1 MKELLQVRKELKE
14 RKPEFIRQD
23 TQKRKKLSL
32 KWRRPKGIHSKMR
45 HHFKGKRTSPSP
57 GHKSPLK
64 VRGLHSSG
72 LKIVNVCSA
81 KDLEKVRKDAE
92 GIVISGQVGM
102 KKSYEIL
109 KKAKM
114 AGISVL
120 NLNMDEKIKEIE
132 DFMSSKKKPK
142 ESKKEQKEGPKKPES
157 KKEASEAKEQ
167 EQVTEE
173 EKKEAEKKE
182 KDRLLTKKA

>member
-32 KWRRPKGIHSKMR
+32 KWRKPKGIHSKMR

-72 LKIVNVCSA
+72 LKIVNVSSA
-81 KDLEKVRKDAE
+81 KDMDKIRKDTE
-92 GIVISGQVGM
+92 GIVISSQVGLR
-102 KKSYEIL
+102 KSYEIL
-109 KKAKM
+109 KKAK
-114 AGISVL
+114 ASGINVL
-120 NLNMDEKIKEIE
+120 NLNMDEKIKKIE
-132 DFMSSKKKPK
+132 DFISSKKKAK
-142 ESKKEQKEGPKKPES
+142 ESRKEKVEQKKPES
-157 KKEASEAKEQ
+157 KKEGIEAKGQ
-167 EQVTEE
+167 EQITEE

>member
-1 MKELLQVRKELKE
+1 MKELLQIRKDLKE

-57 GHKSPLK
+57 GYKSPLK
-64 VRGLHSSG
+64 VRGLHASG
-72 LKIVNVCSA
+72 LKIVNVHSSA
-81 KDLEKVRKDAE
+81 DVAKIKKETE
-92 GIVISGQVGM
+92 GIVISAQVGL

-109 KKAKM
+109 KKAKEL
-114 AGISVL
+114 GINVL
-120 NLNMDEKIKEIE
+120 NLNIDGKIKKIE
-132 DFMSSKKKPK
+132 DFMGSKKKVK
-142 ESKKEQKEGPKKPES
+142 ESKKESKEQAKKPEV
-157 KKEASEAKEQ
+157 KKEIHGTKEQ
-167 EQVTEE
+167 EPTEE
-173 EKKEAEKKE
+173 EKREAEKKE